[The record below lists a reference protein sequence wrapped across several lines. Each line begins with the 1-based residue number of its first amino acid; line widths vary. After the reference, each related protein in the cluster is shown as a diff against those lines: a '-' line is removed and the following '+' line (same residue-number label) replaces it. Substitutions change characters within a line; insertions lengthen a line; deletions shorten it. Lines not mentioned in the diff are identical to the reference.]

1 MSGSKRDKDNSG
13 RVHITYDVYT
23 GDARVK
29 RELPFVV
36 GVIGDFAGERK
47 LEPLADR
54 RFIDI
59 VDLKS
64 VDAAMEGI
72 KPELTV
78 QVDEG
83 GPMQKLTFT
92 SMSSFEP
99 AKLAQEIPEI
109 RELTELRVR
118 LRELL
123 TKANRSEDLTELLE
137 KIADPKIREFIASQL
152 EDAKARPGASDAP
165 KS

>member
-1 MSGSKRDKDNSG
+1 MSGNKRDKDNSG

-36 GVIGDFAGERK
+36 GVIGDFAGSRK
-47 LEPLADR
+47 MDPLAER

-59 VDLKS
+59 VDRKGI
-64 VDAAMEGI
+64 DAAMEGI
-72 KPELTV
+72 KPEISV
-78 QVDEG
+78 QVEEDG
-83 GPMQKLTFT
+83 LSQTISFT
-92 SMSSFEP
+92 SMADFEP
-99 AKLAQEIPEI
+99 AKLAQNIPEI

-123 TKANRSEDLTELLE
+123 TKASRSEDLTELLE
-137 KIADPKIREFIASQL
+137 KIADPRIRDFVASQIDTKRT
-152 EDAKARPGASDAP
+152 DATDAP